1 MGSHTLMV
9 REAPGRK
16 YTVWTGDWRPLVQ
29 VNTEMVA
36 SQQLNDPKISERVQ
50 SGTEKCRIQRGP
62 DSAQ

>member
-1 MGSHTLMV
+1 MV

-36 SQQLNDPKISERVQ
+36 SAATQRPKD
-50 SGTEKCRIQRGP
+50 K
-62 DSAQ
+62 